1 MGGIAEGS
9 FIPSW
14 AGEAGGRQK
23 DSVSMRKGAVFG
35 LKSRFFGLK
44 RAKIG
49 AL

>member
-23 DSVSMRKGAVFG
+23 DF
-35 LKSRFFGLK
+35 RFHTK
-44 RAKIG
+44 RGGFWAEKPLFWPKTG
-49 AL
+49 